1 MTLKKDV
8 QAVADVPNG
17 LVLLSVEIAA
27 PPERVFKALTDTDDV
42 LRWWSA
48 PGGYRA
54 TTWES
59 DTRAGGKWSTAGVAP
74 DGKTH
79 QVHGEY
85 TVVEPPHKLVLT
97 WNPSWDAPYT
107 TQVTYNLEAIEGGT
121 RVTLRHEGFA
131 DRAAMCRNHTTGWTR
146 VLGLLEAD
154 LDSNL
159 GAALEPASYFLMRLL
174 PPRPGFMQ
182 TITPEEIELMKSHG
196 QYWRGKLVEGKI
208 IVFGPVA
215 DPAEGWGMGV
225 LRVRNLDEA
234 AALTAQDPVML
245 NGAGFRYEHL
255 PMPQAIHA

>member
-1 MTLKKDV
+1 MTLRKDV

-27 PPERVFKALTDTDDV
+27 TPERVFKALTTTEDV
-42 LRWWSA
+42 IRWWSA

-54 TTWES
+54 REWES
-59 DTRAGGKWSTAGVAP
+59 DTRVGGQWRTAGVAP

-79 QVHGEY
+79 EVHGEY

-97 WNPSWDAPYT
+97 WNPSWDQPYT
-107 TQVTYNLEAIEGGT
+107 TQVTYTLEAIEGGT
-121 RVTLRHEGFA
+121 LLTLRHEGFA

-146 VLGLLEAD
+146 VLSLLEAD
-154 LDSNL
+154 LR
-159 GAALEPASYFLMRLL
+159 AALEPASYFLMRLL
-174 PPRPGFMQ
+174 PPRPDFMQ
-182 TITPEEIELMKSHG
+182 TITPEEIDLMKSHS
-196 QYWRGKLVEGKI
+196 QYWRSKLVEGKI

-225 LRVRNLDEA
+225 LRVSNLDEA
-234 AALTAQDPVML
+234 KSLTSQDPVML

-255 PMPQAIHA
+255 RMPTAVHA